1 MGLGGDFLA
10 GGEGAAAG
18 AAYGAFAGPVGSAV
32 GAGIGFGLGFFIHHD
47 FFGSKGGTKPA
58 PQDPS
63 KPNPPPPPGPPPP
76 SGPVD
81 PEVGSMHDYAGFA
94 VPHKGLVGL
103 NHYFGRNP
111 SVFIVDTVQKRINTR
126 VVLRDM
132 ANKRAL
138 EEIDTAMGRKR
149 PRDMRHRRRR
159 IDPEV
164 LRRVRRRLD
173 IDGFTNFVEEAQRVW
188 DEVQPFLPRH

>member
-32 GAGIGFGLGFFIHHD
+32 GAGLGFSLGFFIHHD

-58 PQDPS
+58 SQDPG
-63 KPNPPPPPGPPPP
+63 KPNPPPPPPPP
-76 SGPVD
+76 SGPPPSD
-81 PEVGSMHDYAGFA
+81 DGGSMHDFAGFA
-94 VPHKGLVGL
+94 RPFKGPIGL

-111 SVFIVDTVQKRINTR
+111 VPLHVDKARMRENTR
-126 VVLRDM
+126 IILRDM

-159 IDPEV
+159 IDPDV

-173 IDGFTNFVEEAQRVW
+173 VQGLTDFAEEARRVW
-188 DEVQPFLPRH
+188 DDVQPFLPRH